1 VSGKHLFRVRQ
12 FGESQIVAN
21 TVFWADKHPSVGWA
35 VRHREGARIEQKYR
49 RRALKRAEVAFVKKR
64 REEWWECPNRLC
76 GAQILF
82 LMIGPAPDRVGPT
95 CFCGSTMQR
104 VARTRRRRYGS
115 REARR
120 PDTNDARE
128 CKCDSTEQLA
138 GKATD
143 KAAGNAARSAAEAMP
158 G

>member
-12 FGESQIVAN
+12 LGESQIVAN
-21 TVFWADKHPSVGWA
+21 AVFAPTSILRSDGLSGI
-35 VRHREGARIEQKYR
+35 VRARTPQGHRRD
-49 RRALKRAEVAFVKKR
+49 ALKRAEVAFVKKR
-64 REEWWECPNRLC
+64 REQWWECPNRFC

-104 VARTRRRRYGS
+104 VARTRRRRYGL

>member
-12 FGESQIVAN
+12 LGESQIVAN
-21 TVFWADKHPSVGWA
+21 AVFAPTSILRSDGLSGI
-35 VRHREGARIEQKYR
+35 VRARIAQGHR

-143 KAAGNAARSAAEAMP
+143 KAAGNAARGAAEAMP